1 MTVAFTEDFANVG
14 GAEIQVFKGG
24 SGEPL
29 VLLHGAGGNR
39 GAVSF
44 ARSLAEHY
52 TVYMP
57 SHPGFDKSERPDW
70 LETMHDLASFYTWF
84 LEDQGLE
91 GSRAIGFSMGGWLA
105 AEVATVCRHAFRKLM
120 LVGAAGVQ
128 PREGEITDIFLI
140 PPAAVNQL
148 IFHDPAQA
156 PEYDQLYGGDPTP
169 EERYFVERN
178 REMAVRLC
186 WKPYMFDPTLP
197 PRLGRVRVP
206 VRMVWGRQDRL
217 IPVECGDLY
226 RQAIP
231 GSDLVA
237 IESCGHSP
245 QIEKPEEFVK
255 LALDFLA

>member
-1 MTVAFTEDFANVG
+1 MWAEPRFKCSKEGLGSLLCCSTVPG
-14 GAEIQVFKGG
+14 GTGG
-24 SGEPL
+24 PYPLPGPWRSTTPSTCRRTPASTSRSGPI
-29 VLLHGAGGNR
+29 GSR
-39 GAVSF
+39 
-44 ARSLAEHY
+44 RC
-52 TVYMP
+52 T
-57 SHPGFDKSERPDW
+57 
-70 LETMHDLASFYTWF
+70 TLASFYTWF

-128 PREGEITDIFLI
+128 PRQGEITDIFLI
-140 PPAAVNQL
+140 TPAAVNQL

-197 PRLGRVRVP
+197 PRLGRVRIP
-206 VRMVWGRQDRL
+206 VRMVWGQQDRL